1 MISYNFNR
9 NNSNKQTAVLIL
21 TSSNMKKIILLQF
34 VFIFTLIGC
43 NQNKKSAASGD
54 TVFEKLSEDY
64 LKGYLA
70 WRPQMGVALGLHEY
84 DGKITDFSKASL
96 DAEVARLKEFDKN
109 LSQIDS
115 ASLSKK
121 NYYDWKMMRSN
132 IKNELFS
139 FEDLKIYT
147 KNPMTYA
154 GLIDVNIYI
163 KRNFAPIEQQIKSII
178 AIENEAPKIYEA
190 AKVNLQDSLALP
202 HIQLAIEIAKGS
214 ASFLGT
220 DLLIALKDVKNDTLM
235 KAFNNANKKAIDAI
249 NDYASFLEKEKLA
262 KANNK
267 YAIGKANYQK
277 MLLYGE
283 GITMSADDILAVGM
297 KELKKEQESFNAAAK
312 IINPNKKPLDVYNEM
327 QKEHPTAA
335 SLIPDA
341 RKNLESIRQFLID
354 KKIVTMPSEVRVM
367 VKETPTYARSTSTAS
382 MDTPGPFET
391 KATEAYYYITPVDP
405 KWTPIQQEDWL
416 AQFNFYTTDVVSIHE
431 AYPGHYTQ
439 FLHLNASDASK
450 IQKIFGSYAFIEGWA
465 HYTEKMMLD
474 AGFGNTGDPIK
485 AAKYRLAQ
493 SGDALLRICRLCVSI
508 NTHCHGMNVD
518 DATKFFMNN
527 WYQGDKPSRQEAL
540 RGTYDPGYL
549 FYTLGKLQILK
560 LREDYKKQ
568 EGDKYSLQKFND
580 AMMDNGMPPIQ
591 IMREVLLKDNK
602 SWSKIL

>member
-1 MISYNFNR
+1 
-9 NNSNKQTAVLIL
+9 
-21 TSSNMKKIILLQF
+21 MKKILILPLLLVF
-34 VFIFTLIGC
+34 VFISCDKKDT
-43 NQNKKSAASGD
+43 KSANNNPE
-54 TVFEKLSEDY
+54 FQKLSDEY
-64 LKGYLA
+64 LKGYLT
-70 WRPQMGVALGLHEY
+70 WRPQLGVQLGLHEY
-84 DGKITDFSKASL
+84 DGKINNYSKSSI
-96 DAEVARLKEFDKN
+96 DTEVSRLKEIEIRFSK
-109 LSQIDS
+109 IDS

-121 NYYDWKMMRSN
+121 EYYDLKMLKSN
-132 IKNELFS
+132 IKNELFTIQ
-139 FEDLKIYT
+139 DLKVYY

-163 KRNFAPIEQQIKSII
+163 KRNFASIEQQIKSII
-178 AIENEAPKIYEA
+178 SIENESPKIYEN
-190 AKVNLQDSLALP
+190 AKTNLQDSLALP

-214 ASFLGT
+214 ASFLSK
-220 DLLIALKDVKNDTLM
+220 DLLIALKNVKNDSLM
-235 KAFNNANKKAIDAI
+235 KAFNNANKKAINAI
-249 NDYASFLEKEKLA
+249 NDYVSFLEKEKLP

-267 YAIGKANYQK
+267 YAIGKENYQK

-283 GITMSADDILAVGM
+283 GITMSADEILAIGI
-297 KELKKEQESFNAAAK
+297 KELQKEQAAFNTAAK
-312 IINPNKKPLDVYNEM
+312 IINPNKNPIDVYNDM
-327 QKEHPTAA
+327 QKEHPTAE

-341 RKNLESIRQFLID
+341 KNNLEAIRQFLID
-354 KKIVTMPSEVRVM
+354 HKIVTMPSEVRVK
-367 VKETPTYARSTSTAS
+367 VEETPAYARSTSTAS

-405 KWTPIQQEDWL
+405 KWTPKQQEDWL

-450 IQKIFGSYAFIEGWA
+450 VQKIFGSYAYIEGWA

-474 AGFGNTGDPIK
+474 EGFGNTSDPIK
-485 AAKYRLAQ
+485 AAKYRMAQ

-540 RGTYDPGYL
+540 RGTFDPGYL

-568 EGDKYSLQKFND
+568 EGNNYSLQKFND
-580 AMMDNGMPPIQ
+580 KMLDYGMPPIE
-591 IMREVLLKDNK
+591 IMRELLLKDKK
-602 SWSKIL
+602 SWKEIL